1 MALSAINIVLNAV
14 TDLFNK
20 NVKQAADTMEKS
32 SAQMQAS
39 ANKAGQAIEQSLGSG
54 QLRQKIASVTA
65 EIDEQKQITREF
77 MADLEKLRQKR
88 DTMSKMD
95 VQGQKQVRKEI
106 EQTKAALKDQS
117 MAVSE
122 LTAKKQGY
130 TQQLGQTNQTLSGTR
145 AALNGLATSFS
156 SVSSIIAIVA
166 DDNKALRN
174 TLMGLNAALNF
185 SAAIMQVKDLQEQ
198 FGGLTQFLKNPWV
211 AATIA
216 VGAATAAIYAYST
229 AVSASEQIQRD
240 VADSLTQAENSAR
253 KNALTLTGYLEIVND
268 VNQSEIRRRGA
279 LLALKEAGIAV
290 DDINIKTAE
299 GLRVLNERTKTAI
312 ALTTQKAIADL
323 AAAKIAEIELRRIE
337 RINEINRKGASLMGQ
352 FLAMT
357 TATNAAQNEIAAAN
371 NEAAAAT
378 QLYKDAL
385 AGAQNQIAILTAQ
398 TNDAKDAQKNFNKEL
413 KDTAKEQ
420 KEIAASAES
429 VKKAQSDLIDWLD
442 KKRFEGAEKA
452 KKKAAE
458 DAKQLTGA
466 NLIAGTAIPPVLVQ
480 VKIDPKSYSQ
490 IVQDFQKLTEQISGA
505 AEQLGVDVAVAFGEA
520 LGGVISG
527 QGNILA
533 NLGDTVIMALGA
545 FMSQV
550 GKMLIA
556 YAISIEKLKTA
567 FASPQE
573 ALAAGVVLVALGA
586 AVRNTMK
593 AGPSV
598 PAFAD
603 GGIVSGPTLGLMGEY
618 PGARSNPEVIAPLD
632 KLKTLMKSDQSTG
645 YVAQTHISGRDL
657 AIVLERYNKDSR
669 RG

>member
-95 VQGQKQVRKEI
+95 VQGQKQVRAEI
-106 EQTKAALKDQS
+106 EQTKSALKDQS

-122 LTAKKQGY
+122 LTAKKQSY
-130 TQQLGQTNQTLSGTR
+130 TQQLSQTNQTLGGTR

-185 SAAIMQVKDLQEQ
+185 SAAVMQVKDLQTQ
-198 FGGLTQFLKNPWV
+198 FGGLTKFLTNPFVMATV
-211 AATIA
+211 AIGAAVTALYAFTDGFDDLSEKVKEAQKQQAEYNKTIRDFA
-216 VGAATAAIYAYST
+216 EKIQALGETELQTNKRRLEETKQLRKKFNTDMRLLFDDLSRSESEADKLAIRTKIQAATAK
-229 AVSASEQIQRD
+229 
-240 VADSLTQAENSAR
+240 LTE
-253 KNALTLTGYLEIVND
+253 LEYLEKQY
-268 VNQSEIRRRGA
+268 QSNIDKIN
-279 LLALKEAGIAV
+279 KEAQEKE
-290 DDINIKTAE
+290 DKQSQERIKKKKAE
-299 GLRVLNERTKTAI
+299 KDAEL
-312 ALTTQKAIADL
+312 KAI
-323 AAAKIAEIELRRIE
+323 
-337 RINEINRKGASLMGQ
+337 
-352 FLAMT
+352 
-357 TATNAAQNEIAAAN
+357 
-371 NEAAAAT
+371 
-378 QLYKDAL
+378 KD
-385 AGAQNQIAILTAQ
+385 
-398 TNDAKDAQKNFNKEL
+398 
-413 KDTAKEQ
+413 
-420 KEIAASAES
+420 SAES
-429 VKKAQSDLIDWLD
+429 VKKAETDLINWLD
-442 KKRFEGAEKA
+442 KKRYEGVEKA
-452 KKKAAE
+452 KKRAAE
-458 DAKQLTGA
+458 QAKQLTGA
-466 NLIAGTAIPPVLVQ
+466 NLIGGTAIAPILVP

>member
-77 MADLEKLRQKR
+77 MADLERLRQKR

-95 VQGQKQVRKEI
+95 VQGQKQVRAEI
-106 EQTKAALKDQS
+106 EQTKSALKDQS

-122 LTAKKQGY
+122 LTAKKQSY
-130 TQQLGQTNQTLSGTR
+130 TQQLSQTNQTLGGTR

-185 SAAIMQVKDLQEQ
+185 SAAVMQVKDLQTQ
-198 FGGLTQFLKNPWV
+198 FGGLTKFLTNPFVMATV
-211 AATIA
+211 AIGAAVTALYAFTGGFDDLSEKVKEAQKQQAEYNKTIRDFA
-216 VGAATAAIYAYST
+216 EKIQALGETELQTNKRRLEETKQLRKKFNTDMRLLFDDLSRSESEADKLAIRTKIQAATAK
-229 AVSASEQIQRD
+229 
-240 VADSLTQAENSAR
+240 LTE
-253 KNALTLTGYLEIVND
+253 LEYLEKQY
-268 VNQSEIRRRGA
+268 QSNIDKIN
-279 LLALKEAGIAV
+279 KEAKEKE
-290 DDINIKTAE
+290 DKQSQERIKKKKAE
-299 GLRVLNERTKTAI
+299 KDAEL
-312 ALTTQKAIADL
+312 KAI
-323 AAAKIAEIELRRIE
+323 
-337 RINEINRKGASLMGQ
+337 
-352 FLAMT
+352 
-357 TATNAAQNEIAAAN
+357 
-371 NEAAAAT
+371 
-378 QLYKDAL
+378 KD
-385 AGAQNQIAILTAQ
+385 
-398 TNDAKDAQKNFNKEL
+398 
-413 KDTAKEQ
+413 
-420 KEIAASAES
+420 SAES
-429 VKKAQSDLIDWLD
+429 VKRAETDLINWLD
-442 KKRFEGAEKA
+442 KKRYEGVEKA
-452 KKKAAE
+452 KKRAAE
-458 DAKQLTGA
+458 QAKELTGA
-466 NLIAGTAIPPVLVQ
+466 NLIGGTAIAPILVP

-505 AEQLGVDVAVAFGEA
+505 AEQLGIDVAVAFGDA
-520 LGGVISG
+520 LSGVISG

-533 NLGDTVIMALGA
+533 NLGDSVIMALGA

>member
-95 VQGQKQVRKEI
+95 VQGQKQVRAEI
-106 EQTKAALKDQS
+106 EKTKAALKDQS

-130 TQQLGQTNQTLSGTR
+130 TQQLSQTNQTLSGSR

-156 SVSSIIAIVA
+156 SVSSVLAIVNE
-166 DDNKALRN
+166 DNKELRN
-174 TLMGLNAALNF
+174 VLMATNAALNF
-185 SAAIMQVKDLQEQ
+185 GAAIMQVKDLQAQ
-198 FGGLTQFLKNPWV
+198 FGSLSAVVTKIGAFMAANPFL
-211 AATIA
+211 
-216 VGAATAAIYAYST
+216 
-229 AVSASEQIQRD
+229 
-240 VADSLTQAENSAR
+240 
-253 KNALTLTGYLEIVND
+253 
-268 VNQSEIRRRGA
+268 
-279 LLALKEAGIAV
+279 
-290 DDINIKTAE
+290 
-299 GLRVLNERTKTAI
+299 
-312 ALTTQKAIADL
+312 
-323 AAAKIAEIELRRIE
+323 
-337 RINEINRKGASLMGQ
+337 
-352 FLAMT
+352 
-357 TATNAAQNEIAAAN
+357 IAAAVIASVVALTAAWMDDTEAIEQAYEAQKKYADELEARN
-371 NEAAAAT
+371 NRELAYVLKRLEYEKNVAKKRAQLAGQTDAQIAQIELNHMKKRIEYMKKFRSELSEDSKLRVDLILQIEDAEREYDLQVLDMKIAQKKARQESAEAA
-378 QLYKDAL
+378 K
-385 AGAQNQIAILTAQ
+385 
-398 TNDAKDAQKNFNKEL
+398 KEADDI
-413 KDTAKEQ
+413 KKSRKEVMN
-420 KEIAASAES
+420 AE
-429 VKKAQSDLIDWLD
+429 ADLINWLE
-442 KKRFEGAEKA
+442 KKRYEGAEKA
-452 KKKAAE
+452 RKRAADE
-458 DAKQLTGA
+458 AKRLNAT
-466 NLIAGTAIPPVLVQ
+466 NIIAGTAIPPVLIP

-593 AGPSV
+593 SGPSV

>member
-1 MALSAINIVLNAV
+1 MALSSINIVLGAI
-14 TDLFNK
+14 TDVFNRK
-20 NVKQAADTMEKS
+20 VKEAADTMGKASE
-32 SAQMQAS
+32 QMQQS
-39 ANKAGQAIEQSLGSG
+39 ANKAGQAIGQSLGSG
-54 QLRQKIASVTA
+54 ELRQKIAAVTA

-77 MADLEKLRQKR
+77 MQDLEKLRQKR

-95 VQGQKQVRKEI
+95 IQGQKQVRQQI
-106 EQTKAALKDQS
+106 EQTKAAIKDQS
-117 MAVSE
+117 IAVAE
-122 LTAKKQGY
+122 LTATKQGY
-130 TQQLGQTNQTLSGTR
+130 TQQLGITNQTLGGTR

-185 SAAIMQVKDLQEQ
+185 SAAVMQVKDLQAQ
-198 FGGLTQFLKNPWV
+198 FGGLTKFLTNPFVMAAV
-211 AATIA
+211 AI
-216 VGAATAAIYAYST
+216 GTALTALYAYSGGFSDLNEQVLKAKKQQEEYNKT
-229 AVSASEQIQRD
+229 ISDFRNKIGELGLSELALNQRRLQQTKDLRAKVSKD
-240 VADSLTQAENSAR
+240 QALLFDELLRAETKSDKLAIET
-253 KNALTLTGYLEIVND
+253 KIKGKLAQLIELEYLEKSYQNNIDKIN
-268 VNQSEIRRRGA
+268 
-279 LLALKEAGIAV
+279 KEAA
-290 DDINIKTAE
+290 DKADKDAKEAAKKRKSDRQKELDAIKKSAE
-299 GLRVLNERTKTAI
+299 EVKKTE
-312 ALTTQKAIADL
+312 ADL
-323 AAAKIAEIELRRIE
+323 IA
-337 RINEINRKGASLMGQ
+337 
-352 FLAMT
+352 
-357 TATNAAQNEIAAAN
+357 
-371 NEAAAAT
+371 
-378 QLYKDAL
+378 
-385 AGAQNQIAILTAQ
+385 
-398 TNDAKDAQKNFNKEL
+398 
-413 KDTAKEQ
+413 
-420 KEIAASAES
+420 
-429 VKKAQSDLIDWLD
+429 WLED
-442 KKRFEGAEKA
+442 KRFKAGEKA
-452 KKKAAE
+452 KQKAAE
-458 DAKQLTGA
+458 DAKKLTGA
-466 NLIAGTAIPPVLVQ
+466 NLIAGTAIAPVLIQ

-490 IVQDFQKLTEQISGA
+490 IVQDFKKLTEDISGA
-505 AEQLGVDVAVAFGEA
+505 AKQLGVDVAVLFGEA

-533 NLGDTVIMALGA
+533 NLGDSVIMALGA

>member
-77 MADLEKLRQKR
+77 MADLERLRQKR
-88 DTMSKMD
+88 DAMSKMD
-95 VQGQKQVRKEI
+95 VQGQKQVRAEI
-106 EQTKAALKDQS
+106 EQTKSALKDQS

-122 LTAKKQGY
+122 LTAKKQSY
-130 TQQLGQTNQTLSGTR
+130 TQQLSQTNQTLGGTR

-185 SAAIMQVKDLQEQ
+185 SAAVMQVKDLQTQ
-198 FGGLTQFLKNPWV
+198 FGGLTKFLTNPFVMATV
-211 AATIA
+211 AIGAAVTALYAFTGGFDDLSEKVKEAQKQQAEYNKTIRDFA
-216 VGAATAAIYAYST
+216 EKIQALGETELQTNKRRLEETKQLRKKFNTDMRLLFDDLSRSESEADKLAIRTKIQAATAK
-229 AVSASEQIQRD
+229 
-240 VADSLTQAENSAR
+240 LTE
-253 KNALTLTGYLEIVND
+253 LEYLEKQY
-268 VNQSEIRRRGA
+268 QSNIDKIN
-279 LLALKEAGIAV
+279 KEAKEKE
-290 DDINIKTAE
+290 DKQSQERIKKKKAE
-299 GLRVLNERTKTAI
+299 KDAEL
-312 ALTTQKAIADL
+312 KAI
-323 AAAKIAEIELRRIE
+323 
-337 RINEINRKGASLMGQ
+337 
-352 FLAMT
+352 
-357 TATNAAQNEIAAAN
+357 
-371 NEAAAAT
+371 
-378 QLYKDAL
+378 KD
-385 AGAQNQIAILTAQ
+385 
-398 TNDAKDAQKNFNKEL
+398 
-413 KDTAKEQ
+413 
-420 KEIAASAES
+420 SAES
-429 VKKAQSDLIDWLD
+429 VKKAETDLINWLD
-442 KKRFEGAEKA
+442 KKRYEGVEKA
-452 KKKAAE
+452 KKRAAE
-458 DAKQLTGA
+458 QAKELTGA
-466 NLIAGTAIPPVLVQ
+466 NLIGGTAIAPILVP

>member
-1 MALSAINIVLNAV
+1 MALSSINIVLNAV

-95 VQGQKQVRKEI
+95 VQGQKQVRAEI

-130 TQQLGQTNQTLSGTR
+130 TQQLSQTNQTLSGTR

-185 SAAIMQVKDLQEQ
+185 SAAVMQVKDLQTQ
-198 FGGLTQFLKNPWV
+198 FGGLTKFLTNPFVMATV
-211 AATIA
+211 AIGAAVTALYAFTGGFDDLSEKVKEAQKQQAEYNKTIRDFA
-216 VGAATAAIYAYST
+216 EKIQALGETELQTNKRRLEETKQLRKKFNTDMRLLFDDLSRSESEADKLAIRTKIQAATAK
-229 AVSASEQIQRD
+229 
-240 VADSLTQAENSAR
+240 LTE
-253 KNALTLTGYLEIVND
+253 LEYLEKQY
-268 VNQSEIRRRGA
+268 QSNIDKIN
-279 LLALKEAGIAV
+279 KEAQEKE
-290 DDINIKTAE
+290 DKQSQERIKKKKTEKDAE
-299 GLRVLNERTKTAI
+299 L
-312 ALTTQKAIADL
+312 KAI
-323 AAAKIAEIELRRIE
+323 
-337 RINEINRKGASLMGQ
+337 
-352 FLAMT
+352 
-357 TATNAAQNEIAAAN
+357 
-371 NEAAAAT
+371 
-378 QLYKDAL
+378 KD
-385 AGAQNQIAILTAQ
+385 
-398 TNDAKDAQKNFNKEL
+398 
-413 KDTAKEQ
+413 
-420 KEIAASAES
+420 SAES
-429 VKKAQSDLIDWLD
+429 VKRAETDLINWLD
-442 KKRFEGAEKA
+442 KKRYEGVEKA
-452 KKKAAE
+452 KKRAAE
-458 DAKQLTGA
+458 QAKALTGA
-466 NLIAGTAIPPVLVQ
+466 NLIGGTAIAPILLQ

>member
-14 TDLFNK
+14 TDLFNRD
-20 NVKQAADTMEKS
+20 VKAAADTMEKS
-32 SAQMQAS
+32 SAKMQQS

-54 QLRQKIASVTA
+54 QLRQKISSVTA
-65 EIDEQKQITREF
+65 EIEEQKQITREF
-77 MADLEKLRQKR
+77 MMELEKLRQKR

-106 EQTKAALKDQS
+106 EQTKAAIKDQS
-117 MAVSE
+117 IAVSE
-122 LTAKKQGY
+122 LTAKKQGF
-130 TQQLGQTNQTLSGTR
+130 TQQLSQTNQTLGGTR

-185 SAAIMQVKDLQEQ
+185 SAAVMQVKDLQSQ
-198 FGGLTQFLKNPWV
+198 FGGLTKFLTNPFVMATV
-211 AATIA
+211 AI
-216 VGAATAAIYAYST
+216 GAAIAAIYAFSDGLDGVNEKVKEAQKQQSEYNKQIRDFATKIQELGESELETNKRRLEETQRMRKKYNDNMRLLFDDLSRAESEEDKAAIRTKIQAAT
-229 AVSASEQIQRD
+229 AK
-240 VADSLTQAENSAR
+240 LTE
-253 KNALTLTGYLEIVND
+253 LEYLEKSYQKNIEAIN
-268 VNQSEIRRRGA
+268 
-279 LLALKEAGIAV
+279 KEATDKQAKL
-290 DDINIKTAE
+290 D
-299 GLRVLNERTKTAI
+299 
-312 ALTTQKAIADL
+312 AD
-323 AAAKIAEIELRRIE
+323 AAKKQSNRRKAALAEI
-337 RINEINRKGASLMGQ
+337 K
-352 FLAMT
+352 
-357 TATNAAQNEIAAAN
+357 
-371 NEAAAAT
+371 
-378 QLYKDAL
+378 K
-385 AGAQNQIAILTAQ
+385 
-398 TNDAKDAQKNFNKEL
+398 
-413 KDTAKEQ
+413 
-420 KEIAASAES
+420 SAEE
-429 VKKAQSDLIDWLD
+429 VKKVEGDLIEWLD
-442 KKRFEGAEKA
+442 QKRFEGGEKA
-452 KKKAAE
+452 RKKAAE
-458 DAKQLTGA
+458 DAKQLTGR
-466 NLIAGTAIPPVLVQ
+466 NLIAGTAIAPVLIQ

-490 IVQDFQKLTEQISGA
+490 IVQDFKKLTDDISGA
-505 AEQLGVDVAVAFGEA
+505 TKQLGVDVAVLFGEA

-527 QGNILA
+527 QGNILS
-533 NLGDTVIMALGA
+533 NLGDSVIMALGA
-545 FMSQV
+545 FMSTV

-567 FASPQE
+567 FASPAE

-632 KLKTLMKSDQSTG
+632 KLKTLMKPEQSSG

>member
-14 TDLFNK
+14 TDLFNRD
-20 NVKQAADTMEKS
+20 VKAAADTMEKS
-32 SAQMQAS
+32 SAKMQQS

-77 MADLEKLRQKR
+77 MMELEKLRQKR

-106 EQTKAALKDQS
+106 EQTKAAIKDQS
-117 MAVSE
+117 IAVSE
-122 LTAKKQGY
+122 LTAKKQGF
-130 TQQLGQTNQTLSGTR
+130 TQQLSQTNQTLGGTR

-185 SAAIMQVKDLQEQ
+185 SAAVMQVKDLQSQ
-198 FGGLTQFLKNPWV
+198 FGGLTKFLTNPFVMATV
-211 AATIA
+211 AI
-216 VGAATAAIYAYST
+216 GAAIAAIYAFSDGLDGVNEKVKEAQKQQSEYNKQIRDFATKIQELGESELETNKRRLEETQRMRKKYNDNMRLLFDDLSRAESEEDKAAIRTKIQAAT
-229 AVSASEQIQRD
+229 AK
-240 VADSLTQAENSAR
+240 LTE
-253 KNALTLTGYLEIVND
+253 LEYLEKSYQKNIEAIN
-268 VNQSEIRRRGA
+268 
-279 LLALKEAGIAV
+279 KEATDKQAKL
-290 DDINIKTAE
+290 D
-299 GLRVLNERTKTAI
+299 
-312 ALTTQKAIADL
+312 AD
-323 AAAKIAEIELRRIE
+323 AAKKQSNRRKAALAEI
-337 RINEINRKGASLMGQ
+337 K
-352 FLAMT
+352 
-357 TATNAAQNEIAAAN
+357 
-371 NEAAAAT
+371 
-378 QLYKDAL
+378 K
-385 AGAQNQIAILTAQ
+385 
-398 TNDAKDAQKNFNKEL
+398 
-413 KDTAKEQ
+413 
-420 KEIAASAES
+420 SAEE
-429 VKKAQSDLIDWLD
+429 VKKVEGDLIEWLD
-442 KKRFEGAEKA
+442 QKRFEGGEKA
-452 KKKAAE
+452 REKAAE
-458 DAKQLTGA
+458 DAKQLTGR
-466 NLIAGTAIPPVLVQ
+466 NLIAGTAIAPVLIQ

-490 IVQDFQKLTEQISGA
+490 IVQDFKKLTDDISGA
-505 AEQLGVDVAVAFGEA
+505 TKQLGVDVAVLFGEA

-527 QGNILA
+527 QGNILS
-533 NLGDTVIMALGA
+533 NLGDSVIMALGA
-545 FMSQV
+545 FMSTV

-567 FASPQE
+567 FASPAE

-632 KLKTLMKSDQSTG
+632 KLKTLMKPEQSSG